1 VFVSSRSCPLPK
13 IFFAEEHC
21 IFRYK
26 GAGTVS
32 WGRNA
37 TKRSVP
43 RQRPVRFRQ
52 LTHFVGPLFQN
63 SLTFVA
69 CKARLHGVPGLKW
82 LLQFS
87 QEVDEHERSSSTDA
101 ERTNFH
107 GESVLGSKARA

>member
-1 VFVSSRSCPLPK
+1 MFVSSRSCPLPK